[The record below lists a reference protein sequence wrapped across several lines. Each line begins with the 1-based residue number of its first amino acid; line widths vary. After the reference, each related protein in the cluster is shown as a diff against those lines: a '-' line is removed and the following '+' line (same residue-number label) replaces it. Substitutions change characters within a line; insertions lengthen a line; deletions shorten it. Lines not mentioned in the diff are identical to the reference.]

1 MESSTNRTEK
11 IENELTEGKIYP
23 SLVKFTIP
31 IVAILKVDTNR

>member
-31 IVAILKVDTNR
+31 MLLANWFKNK